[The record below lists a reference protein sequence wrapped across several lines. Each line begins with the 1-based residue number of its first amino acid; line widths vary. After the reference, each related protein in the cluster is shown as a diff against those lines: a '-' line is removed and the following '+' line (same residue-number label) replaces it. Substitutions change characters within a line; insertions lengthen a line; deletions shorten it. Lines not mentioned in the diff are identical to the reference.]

1 MTSYSL
7 DANVLVSHLRD
18 DRFAGETDRFFRRA
32 TRKKTRLVIS
42 DVVYA
47 ELYTGIYL
55 SSDPKSEEARV
66 QSFVAVNNIEVRTSK
81 SLRIARRAG
90 ELYSR
95 HLSGRG
101 SGIQRILPDFL
112 IAAQAEATSDA
123 LITWNV
129 LDYKKLGLRIP
140 IHSPDT
146 A

>member
-1 MTSYSL
+1 M
-7 DANVLVSHLRD
+7 
-18 DRFAGETDRFFRRA
+18 E
-32 TRKKTRLVIS
+32 KKTRLVIS
-42 DVVYA
+42 DVAYA

-55 SSDPKSEEARV
+55 SGDPKSEEARV
-66 QSFVAVNNIEVRTSK
+66 QSFVAVNNIEVKTSK

-129 LDYKKLGLRIP
+129 PDYKNLGLRVSV
-140 IHSPDT
+140 HSPDT
-146 A
+146 V